1 MWKLNVISLFLLRH
15 NIFLSSEL
23 KFEIEKKPTK
33 ERIKE
38 VKDEIMN
45 EIEKLYNQIKTS

>member
-1 MWKLNVISLFLLRH
+1 MIKPIKVKLKFG
-15 NIFLSSEL
+15 EPL

-45 EIEKLYNQIKTS
+45 EIQKLYNQIKTS